1 MIKLNVSRFF
11 DMYYVEEGL
20 IRIINNILN
29 EVKEKE
35 PEIKFKNEVSIVS
48 IFEVIYKYT
57 NKKNCFDYR

>member
-1 MIKLNVSRFF
+1 VIKLNVSRFF